1 MPAPALPDHL
11 QGALV
16 VAVDDSASAR
26 EALHF
31 AVDLA
36 AGLRVPLAVVAAW
49 NFLNSPRPAG
59 IGDEPPSEAA
69 WQAEAEQRLKAML
82 AEQPIDGVEVR
93 PVVVHGNTTP
103 VLLAVS
109 RLAAH
114 LVVGSRGRGGFAG
127 LVLGST
133 SDQLV
138 RHASCPVTV
147 VRRPTT
153 EGAAQATG

>member
-1 MPAPALPDHL
+1 MV
-11 QGALV
+11 GV
-16 VAVDDSASAR
+16 
-26 EALHF
+26 
-31 AVDLA
+31 
-36 AGLRVPLAVVAAW
+36 W
-49 NFLNSPRPAG
+49 NFVNSPSPARTG
-59 IGDEPPSEAA
+59 NELPAETE
-69 WQAEAEQRLKAML
+69 WQAEAEGRLSTLL
-82 AEQPIDGVEVR
+82 AEQPSGDVELR

-109 RLAAH
+109 RLAGH

-147 VRRPTT
+147 VRRSTT
-153 EGAAQATG
+153 EGAVDAAS